1 MRSSGQ
7 NEGKECSQVIGLR
20 TVSRCFLV
28 VIFLLIVFI
37 SAMEFVT
44 RQVVTNFIN
53 CFNVRG
59 LRSYIV
65 VLEQ

>member
-1 MRSSGQ
+1 MRSPGQ

-37 SAMEFVT
+37 SAMEF
-44 RQVVTNFIN
+44 QVVTNFIN